1 MSAMVILIS
10 EIIISKIRTKITTG
24 EEKINGLIRYLS
36 QQLIILKK
44 NWYSSMKINKRTKIT
59 IIMSTYWERYL
70 YFDFRVN
77 KTF

>member
-1 MSAMVILIS
+1 MLATVILIS

-24 EEKINGLIRYLS
+24 VEKINGLIRYLS